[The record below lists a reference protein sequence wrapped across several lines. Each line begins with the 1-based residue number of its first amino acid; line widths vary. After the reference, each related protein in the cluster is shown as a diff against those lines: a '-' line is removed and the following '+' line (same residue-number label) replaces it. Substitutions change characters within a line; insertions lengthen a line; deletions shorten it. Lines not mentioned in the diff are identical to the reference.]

1 MDSPQI
7 ASRPASPHS
16 ADRLDRDRQA
26 APQVFERLRDMI
38 VSLKLPPGS
47 PLSRAALATQF
58 GVSSTPIRDALM
70 RLEEEGLVDVF
81 PQHATVVSRIDVR
94 LAQQAHFLR
103 QALELEIVKALGLEH
118 VDALMDELN
127 GTIAL
132 QQKCARAGDFEKFMA
147 ADNDFHAQ
155 LYAATGTG
163 RFGIWC
169 AAAAATSTGCA
180 DSICLRPEKRKTSCA
195 ITNSS
200 SRRSAPTSL
209 MKPSVTCASICR
221 ERLDIWPKFAR
232 VFRNILAND
241 SCGSASLQPD
251 GPSVVLPVRNLTPGE
266 RRIRNDIQPR

>member
-7 ASRPASPHS
+7 ASRRAAPHS

-26 APQVFERLRDMI
+26 APQVFERLREMI

-47 PLSRAALATQF
+47 ALSRAALAAQF

-81 PQHATVVSRIDVR
+81 PQHATVVSLIDVR

-103 QALELEIVKALGLEH
+103 QALELEIVKALALEH

-132 QQKCARAGDFEKFMA
+132 QQKFAKAGDFEKFMA

-155 LYAATGTG
+155 LYAATGNRALWDLVRSRSG
-163 RFGIWC
+163 HIDR
-169 AAAAATSTGCA
+169 
-180 DSICLRPEKRKTSCA
+180 LRRLHLPSPGKAQDIVRHHKLIVTA
-195 ITNSS
+195 I
-200 SRRSAPTSL
+200 SA
-209 MKPSVTCASICR
+209 
-221 ERLDIWPKFAR
+221 
-232 VFRNILAND
+232 N
-241 SCGSASLQPD
+241 QPD
-251 GPSVVLPVRNLTPGE
+251 DAQRHL
-266 RRIRNDIQPR
+266 RRHLSGTLGYLAEIRARFPEYLSE